1 MKRAV
6 IVASVAETKE
16 APSIYSLLK
25 KRLMELSKELEQKS
39 LEVQQL
45 TDKLIDETSD
55 NRHSKQ

>member
-55 NRHSKQ
+55 NRYSKQ